1 MRLKVK
7 IKNALEEA
15 NTDANKAL
23 MMHNFDDQNH
33 TKGVE
38 DSNFFE
44 DPNGQIGPISG
55 GGEIDSN

>member
-15 NTDANKAL
+15 NADENKAL
-23 MMHNFDDQNH
+23 MMHNFDDQNN

-44 DPNGQIGPISG
+44 DLDGQIGPISG